1 MASRPKLVAVQAGPP
16 VDHDQAAIA
25 VLRQFRQV
33 FNAVKSHFQQVEKTV
48 GMGGAQVW
56 ALSVVRD
63 NPGLGI
69 GALAR
74 TMDIHQSTASNLVR
88 TLIDREM
95 LVAVKQGAD
104 RRAVQLNLLPAG
116 ARVLRNAP
124 GPFAGLLP
132 DALKAMP
139 PQTLARLQQDLDQ
152 LLERIAADEAAAHI
166 PLSQL

>member
-1 MASRPKLVAVQAGPP
+1 MVTRPDATPHAA
-16 VDHDQAAIA
+16 DDEEAAIA

-63 NPGLGI
+63 RPGIGV

-74 TMDIHQSTASNLVR
+74 AMSIHQSTASNLVR

-95 LVAVKQGAD
+95 VVAVKQGAD
-104 RRAVQLNLLPAG
+104 RRAVQLDLLPAG
-116 ARVLRNAP
+116 ARVLKNAP
-124 GPFAGLLP
+124 GPFAGVLP
-132 DALKAMP
+132 DALKSLP
-139 PQTLARLQQDLDQ
+139 PETLARLGEDLGR
-152 LLERIAADEAAAHI
+152 LIVAIAADEAGASI
-166 PLSQL
+166 PLSDL

>member
-1 MASRPKLVAVQAGPP
+1 MVTRIKPPPAGGDPS
-16 VDHDQAAIA
+16 VDTEQAAIA

-56 ALSVVRD
+56 ALSVVREQ
-63 NPGLGI
+63 PGIGV

-74 TMDIHQSTASNLVR
+74 AMSIHQSTASNLVR
-88 TLIDREM
+88 TLIDRGM
-95 LVAVKQGAD
+95 LVAVKEGAD

-116 ARVLRNAP
+116 ARVLKNAP

-132 DALKAMP
+132 DALKALP
-139 PQTLARLQQDLDQ
+139 PETLARLQQDLDQ
-152 LLERIAADEAAAHI
+152 VIGRIAADEASAHA
-166 PLSQL
+166 PLAEI